1 MNWGRFGFLT
11 VGVMLIACAHG
22 TPSQNGAQ
30 AQQSVSSEH
39 GFDDHTI
46 PSLKSEAQLNA
57 YSFTRVGQRE
67 LKFIITDFS
76 NPQKRALRFIDARFY
91 QYHDEWYWF
100 RLLNG
105 QPVPGDDQAPFFGR
119 KFSSPGEAT
128 AWGREQSGL
137 PSRLSIVE
145 DGRLYA
151 PRFYKLALE
160 TLAPAYGLG
169 SVFQLPAVA
178 SAGERAWAFELEYA
192 DKIDRKSVS
201 AYFSLLKE
209 AILPQMSENLVFV
222 ARSPQ
227 QYQFVELLRAQRHPL
242 AASLRL
248 SRELAEP
255 GAVQVY
261 QPGLTAGVLRIV
273 ESSELESFESQN
285 SEILLLPLVPDYLP
299 AAAGIVSAVPQT
311 PLSHVNLLAR
321 NRGIPNVYLG
331 RAAENRHFNQLA
343 RAEMPVVMLAEGQRL
358 VIEALDARVYEL
370 WKRLTLPPWRQAP
383 AVDVARLPYT
393 RRLHAS
399 DFAHVDAL
407 RPAIGGK
414 AAGALALLAGGVTA
428 PPSPI
433 ALTVRSYFEHVAPV
447 MPLVE
452 AALVDPEF
460 LKSPRVRFLALEGR
474 ARYDKHYFGSRDAK
488 FADEFLKSR
497 SKDGGP
503 VVELIRQ
510 GGLTGWVRARRIRPA
525 TLEEVLKQLQENFT
539 PQQAREGLR
548 FRSSSTIE
556 DIEGFNGAGLYDSNT
571 GFFDAASRT
580 SKKERK
586 KTIEDAI
593 LRTWASYWGWEAFE
607 ERERARV
614 DHLSGGMGVLIH
626 PRFEDEKELANGVF
640 SFTVD
645 RRSSE
650 AHFVYQMDLNVQ
662 RGAESVTNPDSGVTP
677 EIVRMQGDHQGKV
690 THQVLARATGN
701 DDESTVLSVSEMQQL
716 FREAVSVAEAWL
728 SQENDDLSP
737 GQQRSSLTLD
747 FEFRLMDPR
756 WARSGMV
763 PTGASPQLILKQVR
777 SLEPALV
784 TVSPELEKAPIPR
797 ELLGRAVR
805 VEQMICVGQ
814 EFKLTALKLWTDPL
828 ASPDFGFGRRPF
840 VASVDLRLKRD
851 ENVPVAGWFGGRQ
864 GSLAHD
870 RFVDETSPTS
880 RSDAQTLM
888 LRLKNSSGAM
898 SACLSLRKGEMVF
911 EALGQP
917 RLSEAMGCSG
927 RVLLDDP
934 DRLLREELDK
944 ITAR

>member
-11 VGVMLIACAHG
+11 LGVVLIACANATRPHG
-22 TPSQNGAQ
+22 GAEP
-30 AQQSVSSEH
+30 QQGKVHSAY

-46 PSLKSEAQLNA
+46 PKLKSEAELHA
-57 YSFTRVGQRE
+57 YSFTRVGLRE

-76 NPQKRALRFIDARFY
+76 SLEKRALRFIDARFY

-128 AWGREQSGL
+128 AWGREQSSL

-145 DGRLYA
+145 EGRLYA

-160 TLAPAYGLG
+160 TAAPAYGLG
-169 SVFQLPAVA
+169 SVFQLPE
-178 SAGERAWAFELEYA
+178 AGQQRGWAFELEYA
-192 DKIDRKSVS
+192 DKVDENSL
-201 AYFSLLKE
+201 ATYFSLIRE
-209 AILPQMSENLVFV
+209 AVLPRMAEKLVFV

-227 QYQFVELLRAQRHPL
+227 QYQLIESLRAQRHPL

-248 SRELAEP
+248 SSELAEP

-273 ESSELESFESQN
+273 ESSELESFESKDN
-285 SEILLLPLVPDYLP
+285 EILLLPLVPDYLP

-331 RAAENRHFNQLA
+331 RAAESRHFNQLA
-343 RAEMPVVMLAEGQRL
+343 RAEMPVVMLAEGQHL

-383 AVDVARLPYT
+383 AVDVTRLPYT
-393 RRLHAS
+393 RRLQAS

-414 AAGALALLAGGVTA
+414 AAGALALLAGGATA

-433 ALTVRSYFEHVAPV
+433 ALTVRSYFEHLAPV
-447 MPLVE
+447 IPLVE
-452 AALVDPEF
+452 AALVDPDF

-474 ARYDKHYFGSRDAK
+474 ARYDKHYSGTGDAK
-488 FADEFLKSR
+488 FADEFVKSR
-497 SKDGGP
+497 SKNGGP
-503 VVELIRQ
+503 VIALIRQ
-510 GGLTGWVRARRIRPA
+510 AGLTGWIRARPIQSA
-525 TLEEVLKQLQENFT
+525 TLEEVLKRLQDNFT
-539 PQQAREGLR
+539 PQQYREGLR

-571 GFFDAASRT
+571 GFFNAAART

-586 KTIEDAI
+586 KTIQDAI

-614 DHLSGGMGVLIH
+614 DHLSGGMGVLVH

-640 SFTVD
+640 SFTVN
-645 RRSSE
+645 RRSS
-650 AHFVYQMDLNVQ
+650 DLRSIYEMELNLQ
-662 RGAESVTNPDSGVTP
+662 RGAESVTNPASGVTP
-677 EIVRMQGDHQGKV
+677 EIVRIRGDDRGQV
-690 THQVLARATGN
+690 THQVVARASRN
-701 DDESTVLSVSEMQQL
+701 DDESTVLSVSQMQQL
-716 FREAVSVAEAWL
+716 FREAVSVAEVWL
-728 SQENDDLSP
+728 SQENDDLPP
-737 GQQRSSLTLD
+737 GQRRSSLTLD
-747 FEFRLMDPR
+747 FEFRLMDPS
-756 WARSGMV
+756 WARSGTV
-763 PTGASPQLILKQVR
+763 RTGAPPQLILKQVR
-777 SLEPALV
+777 SLEPALA

-805 VEQMICVGQ
+805 VEQVICVGQ
-814 EFKLTALKLWTDPL
+814 ELKLMALKLWTDPL
-828 ASPDFGFGRRPF
+828 ASPDFGFSRRPF

-851 ENVPVAGWFGGRQ
+851 HSVPVGGWFGDRL
-864 GSLAHD
+864 GSLDHD
-870 RFVDETSPTS
+870 RFVEQSSPTD
-880 RSDAQTLM
+880 RSDAQMLM
-888 LRLKNSSGAM
+888 LGLKGLNGEV
-898 SACLSLRKGEMVF
+898 SANLSLRDGKMVF
-911 EALGQP
+911 EASGQP
-917 RLSEAMGCSG
+917 RLSEAMSCNR

-944 ITAR
+944 RANR